1 MSSEAQHPKKVGGK
15 RMKSC
20 KKKTHQT
27 SLDIK
32 GSLARLFFAK
42 SSSHGEEQE
51 QQEKTKK

>member
-1 MSSEAQHPKKVGGK
+1 
-15 RMKSC
+15 MKSC